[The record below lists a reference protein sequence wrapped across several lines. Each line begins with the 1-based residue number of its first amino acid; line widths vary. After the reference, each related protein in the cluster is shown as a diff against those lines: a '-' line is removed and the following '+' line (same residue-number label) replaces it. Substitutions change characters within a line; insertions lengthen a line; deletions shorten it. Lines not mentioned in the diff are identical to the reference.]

1 MSHRVVQGIRLIWV
15 SYIVLNL
22 NFDLWLRY
30 IPPVRS
36 MIQVGFWEM
45 GELECEEPAEIDCI
59 WSSHRLLINPIK
71 ESQTNAQDW
80 NTPQAQ

>member
-1 MSHRVVQGIRLIWV
+1 
-15 SYIVLNL
+15 
-22 NFDLWLRY
+22 
-30 IPPVRS
+30 

>member
-1 MSHRVVQGIRLIWV
+1 MAALHPAGSIDDSGW
-15 SYIVLNL
+15 
-22 NFDLWLRY
+22 FLRN
-30 IPPVRS
+30 
-36 MIQVGFWEM
+36 GWT
-45 GELECEEPAEIDCI
+45 ECEEPAEIDCI